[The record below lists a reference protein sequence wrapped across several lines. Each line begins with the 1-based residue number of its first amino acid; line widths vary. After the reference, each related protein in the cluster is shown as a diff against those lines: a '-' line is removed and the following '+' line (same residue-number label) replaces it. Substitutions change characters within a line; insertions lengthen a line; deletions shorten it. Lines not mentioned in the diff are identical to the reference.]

1 MFAAK
6 TVRKPMA
13 PVELLGWG
21 EKFCVSLLFMT
32 SKRESRK
39 VQSSLDFVPAEVRVV
54 LRTDSGHPTK
64 SQSNVLRK
72 LDGGPQSQRE
82 RPGS

>member
-1 MFAAK
+1 
-6 TVRKPMA
+6 
-13 PVELLGWG
+13 
-21 EKFCVSLLFMT
+21 MT

-39 VQSSLDFVPAEVRVV
+39 VQSSLDFVPAEVKVV

-64 SQSNVLRK
+64 SQYGKGGICQSNVLRK